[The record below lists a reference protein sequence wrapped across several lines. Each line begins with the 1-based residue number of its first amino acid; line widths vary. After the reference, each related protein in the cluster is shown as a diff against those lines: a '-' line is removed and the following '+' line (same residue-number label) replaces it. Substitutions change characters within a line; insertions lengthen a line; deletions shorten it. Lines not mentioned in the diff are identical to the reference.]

1 MHKISANLRLRKKR
15 FLVKLAL
22 DKLKKLDYYLIRHLS
37 KTVIRLIFMVLI
49 KDREVAMSEVACEKE
64 KQVRAVIT
72 KTYTENS
79 ARRVFT
85 HQTGQALIA
94 LGTFFKHIPPFNE
107 SIDKNTGDTLISIGR
122 KLKK

>member
-1 MHKISANLRLRKKR
+1 
-15 FLVKLAL
+15 
-22 DKLKKLDYYLIRHLS
+22 
-37 KTVIRLIFMVLI
+37 
-49 KDREVAMSEVACEKE
+49 MSEIVCEKE
-64 KQVRAVIT
+64 KQVHAVTSTTSTEKSVRRA
-72 KTYTENS
+72 
-79 ARRVFT
+79 FT

>member
-1 MHKISANLRLRKKR
+1 MC
-15 FLVKLAL
+15 
-22 DKLKKLDYYLIRHLS
+22 
-37 KTVIRLIFMVLI
+37 
-49 KDREVAMSEVACEKE
+49 EVACDKE
-64 KQVRAVIT
+64 KQIHAVMT
-72 KTYTENS
+72 TTSSEKS

-107 SIDKNTGDTLISIGR
+107 SIDKNTGETLISIGR

>member
-1 MHKISANLRLRKKR
+1 
-15 FLVKLAL
+15 
-22 DKLKKLDYYLIRHLS
+22 
-37 KTVIRLIFMVLI
+37 
-49 KDREVAMSEVACEKE
+49 MSEVVCEKE
-64 KQVRAVIT
+64 KQIHTIT
-72 KTYTENS
+72 TTTSTENS